1 MILVYGSLPERA
13 LSKDYDCTTRQT
25 CCETGT
31 QSRESFVTVSHTK
44 GVESQKIVWLP
55 KAIGESRFSV
65 HLVSR
70 KLTRRYEGG
79 EFALFSASRLEQ
91 LSRRSRES
99 SPSKRELCVSCRA
112 SSLTSPSVFFSFT
125 HFSFL
130 NPRSRCAC
138 KLSLCTVMV
147 VLGRKE
153 GPSGPTQI
161 PLSALHVVTSRQRK
175 RCIRCGSNP
184 TLRCPV
190 S

>member
-1 MILVYGSLPERA
+1 MIPVHGSSPERA
-13 LSKDYDCTTRQT
+13 LSKGYDCTTRQT
-25 CCETGT
+25 CCEAGT
-31 QSRESFVTVSHTK
+31 QSRESFVNVRPAR
-44 GVESQKIVWLP
+44 GAESQKIVWLP

-70 KLTRRYEGG
+70 GQTRRYEGG
-79 EFALFSASRLEQ
+79 EFALFSAPGLEQ
-91 LSRRSRES
+91 LTRRSRES

-125 HFSFL
+125 PFSFL

-147 VLGRKE
+147 LPGRKE

-161 PLSALHVVTSRQRK
+161 PLSALH
-175 RCIRCGSNP
+175 GSDFAS
-184 TLRCPV
+184 TQTVYSMRV
-190 S
+190 

>member
-1 MILVYGSLPERA
+1 MIPVYGFSPERA

-31 QSRESFVTVSHTK
+31 QSRESFVNVPRRA
-44 GVESQKIVWLP
+44 GVGPQKIVWLP

-70 KLTRRYEGG
+70 MQTRRYEGG
-79 EFALFSASRLEQ
+79 EFALFSAPRLEQ
-91 LSRRSRES
+91 LSGRSRES
-99 SPSKRELCVSCRA
+99 SLSKRELWLSCKA

-161 PLSALHVVTSRQRK
+161 PLSALHVSDFASTQTVYSMR
-175 RCIRCGSNP
+175 
-184 TLRCPV
+184 V
-190 S
+190 

>member
-1 MILVYGSLPERA
+1 MIPVYGSIPERA
-13 LSKDYDCTTRQT
+13 LSKGYDCTTRQT
-25 CCETGT
+25 CCEAGT
-31 QSRESFVTVSHTK
+31 QSRESFVNFPRGA
-44 GVESQKIVWLP
+44 GVRSQKIVWLP

-70 KLTRRYEGG
+70 KQTRSYEGG
-79 EFALFSASRLEQ
+79 EFALFSAPGLEQ

-99 SPSKRELCVSCRA
+99 SPSKRELCVRCKA

-138 KLSLCTVMV
+138 KLSLCAV
-147 VLGRKE
+147 VLLGRKE

-161 PLSALHVVTSRQRK
+161 PLSAL
-175 RCIRCGSNP
+175 
-184 TLRCPV
+184 PV
-190 S
+190 SDFESMQTVYSMRV